1 MRTRYAFS
9 LTLPLALAAGA
20 ACTPNASPPPTPGSS
35 QPAVRPA
42 PSAPSPSAAALPP
55 AAALP
60 SDVFP
65 TSAGE
70 LRVTP
75 IHHGTLRFD
84 FGGKII
90 YVDPTAEAKVA
101 GMPKADFVFITDIHP
116 DHFDPTGLYV
126 LRKRSTVI
134 VAPPV
139 VAEKVNGALVMKNGE
154 THSFDGFSVE
164 AVPMYNRKR
173 GPAAG
178 QFYHDKGRGNG
189 YVMTF
194 GGKRAYLSG
203 DTECIDEMKALKDI
217 DVAFVCMNL
226 PYTMPP
232 AEAAECVKAFRPKVV
247 YPYHY
252 RGSDLEELTKPLAG
266 EKGIEVRLRDWY

>member
-1 MRTRYAFS
+1 MRARHVLS
-9 LTLPLALAAGA
+9 LALPFAVAASA
-20 ACTPNASPPPTPGSS
+20 ACTPNAGPPPAPGSS
-35 QPAVRPA
+35 QPAA
-42 PSAPSPSAAALPP
+42 HPP
-55 AAALP
+55 AASAAVAP
-60 SDVFP
+60 HPGPGGASASDLFP

-84 FGGKII
+84 FGGKTI
-90 YVDPTAEAKVA
+90 YVDPTVEAKVA
-101 GMPKADFVFITDIHP
+101 GMHKASFVFITDIHQ
-116 DHFDPTGLYV
+116 DHFDPAGLDL
-126 LRKRSTVI
+126 LRTPSTVV

-139 VAEKVNGALVMKNGE
+139 VAEKLPGALVMKNGE

-164 AVPMYNRKR
+164 AVPMYNKTR

-178 QFYHDKGRGNG
+178 QLYHDKGRGNG

-203 DTECIDEMKALKDI
+203 DTECTDEMKALKDI

-252 RGSDLEELTKPLAG
+252 RGSDLGELSKALAG